1 MDTDQVT
8 GALDGPTARQ
18 LVILGTASQVPSRL
32 RHTNGYLLLFD
43 DEGTLFDPGEG
54 TQRQLILAGV
64 PVSRITRICITHF
77 HGDHCLGLPGV
88 IQRLS
93 LDGVRHAVEVA
104 YPASGSD
111 YLERLRRASVFED
124 RTELRLLPVA
134 EPGLVTEGSLASLK
148 AVRLDHRPETFG
160 WRIEEQPTRHFLVDR
175 LDQLGIRG
183 PDVGRLQRE
192 GRLRTRGRDVI
203 LEDVSEIRPGQVVS
217 FVMDTGW
224 CDEAVE
230 LARNADLLVCESTF
244 SQADEAL
251 ARAYRHLTAA
261 DAGRLAQAAGAR
273 RLVLTH
279 FSQRYGDPEPLGRE
293 AAQHFEGEV
302 IVARELQRIPLPPRR
317 LSGAQV

>member
-1 MDTDQVT
+1 MDPDP
-8 GALDGPTARQ
+8 GARPRDRPTARE
-18 LVILGTASQVPSRL
+18 LVILGTASQVPNRL

-93 LDGVRHAVEVA
+93 LDGVPHPVDVA
-104 YPASGSD
+104 YPASGVAFF
-111 YLERLRRASVFED
+111 ERLRGASVFED
-124 RTELRLLPVA
+124 RANLRLLPVSD
-134 EPGLVTEGSLASLK
+134 PGLVTQGSLLTLK

-160 WRIEEQPTRHFLVDR
+160 WRLEEQPRRHFIFDR
-175 LDQLGIRG
+175 LERLGIRG
-183 PDVGRLQRE
+183 PDVGRLRQE
-192 GRLRTRGRDVI
+192 GHLRIGERDVV
-203 LEDVSEIRPGQVVS
+203 LDDVTEVWPGQIVS

-224 CDEAVE
+224 CDEAVQ
-230 LARNADLLVCESTF
+230 LAQDADLLICESTF
-244 SQADEAL
+244 SRADESL

-261 DAGRLAQAAGAR
+261 DAGRLAEAAGAR

-279 FSQRYGDPEPLGRE
+279 FSQRYGDLEPLGRE
-293 AAQHFEGEV
+293 AAEHFGGEIV
-302 IVARELQRIPLPPRR
+302 VARELQRIPLPPRR
-317 LSGAQV
+317 ASGASA